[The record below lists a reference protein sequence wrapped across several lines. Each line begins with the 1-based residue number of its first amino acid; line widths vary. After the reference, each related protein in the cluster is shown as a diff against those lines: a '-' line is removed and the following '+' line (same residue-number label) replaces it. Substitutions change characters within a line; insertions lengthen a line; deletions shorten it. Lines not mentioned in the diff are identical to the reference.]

1 MKAFIG
7 SIGSLLFWGLIVF
20 WIFGDN
26 IKEYIIDV
34 TSGIEINI
42 NNGSSNIKNNTDT
55 DIDTVQE
62 SEPTEIEETPS
73 PRRTLAPR

>member
-1 MKAFIG
+1 MKTFIG
-7 SIGSLLFWGLIVF
+7 SVGNLLFWGLIVF

-42 NNGSSNIKNNTDT
+42 NDGRIEKRLKNKDT
-55 DIDTVQE
+55 NAVQE
-62 SEPTEIEETPS
+62 PEPTEIEETPA